1 MTEGLNTSHMVLGEL
16 SIYLSIYLYCSREL
30 WWNKNVPFFLNV
42 HWTFSEAQA
51 GGIWAEAVV
60 KHGWK
65 MSEEMEGDG
74 WRFSSTELM
83 KPEDDIG
90 SDPQFRCLGDIN
102 IK

>member
-1 MTEGLNTSHMVLGEL
+1 MDKHFPYIMTHRLRISHEL
-16 SIYLSIYLYCSREL
+16 ANRNADI
-30 WWNKNVPFFLNV
+30 
-42 HWTFSEAQA
+42 FSA
-51 GGIWAEAVV
+51 
-60 KHGWK
+60 HGWK

>member
-1 MTEGLNTSHMVLGEL
+1 MRHRPLGNLSLGAEEQLHGAPKLGPAHGHGTMGMTKS
-16 SIYLSIYLYCSREL
+16 
-30 WWNKNVPFFLNV
+30 
-42 HWTFSEAQA
+42 
-51 GGIWAEAVV
+51 
-60 KHGWK
+60 WK

-90 SDPQFRCLGDIN
+90 SDPHFRCLGDIN

>member
-16 SIYLSIYLYCSREL
+16 SIYLSIYIVRE
-30 WWNKNVPFFLNV
+30 NYDEIRTSPFLNV